1 MPPKHKNT
9 GIDDPS
15 IVEETIIMP
24 STLETIDTAMYEH
37 VNKEMD
43 IHATTNKG
51 WKKVPVIWL
60 SAERAHQIKNNKDLR
75 DMSGSFIFPAMTVSR
90 TSVVKDPAKKGIF
103 FGNVPPIDDRKGGS
117 ITIARRI
124 NQDKT
129 QNFANADS
137 YRRRKQSTFPIKNK
151 KVVYQSISIPIPVYV
166 DITYRITLRTEYQQ
180 QMNEMVTPFITKT
193 GGINYF
199 LLKKDGHRFESFIQD
214 DFAQENNASAL
225 EADEK
230 MYQTSIDIKVLGYLI
245 GEDKNQERP
254 KIVVREN
261 AVAYKMPRERVIT
274 GDIPE
279 HIDKRGFYRE

>member
-1 MPPKHKNT
+1 MIRNQHKNKPL
-9 GIDDPS
+9 IKES
-15 IVEETIIMP
+15 RFETIRRKSEPYKKIYAQNKK
-24 STLETIDTAMYEH
+24 SETFTNWFYENH
-37 VNKEMD
+37 LLGYTYNK
-43 IHATTNKG
+43 N
-51 WKKVPVIWL
+51 
-60 SAERAHQIKNNKDLR
+60 LR
-75 DMSGSFIFPAMTVSR
+75 DKHGSLNLPIATIER
-90 TSVVKDPAKKGIF
+90 TSVEKDPTKKGIF
-103 FGNVPPIDDRKGGS
+103 FANVPPVNDEKGGS

-137 YRRRKQSTFPIKNK
+137 NRRRRQSTFPIKNK

-245 GEDKNQERP
+245 GEDKNQETP
-254 KIVVREN
+254 KMVIREN
-261 AVAYKMPRERVIT
+261 FVEVKLPRERIIF
-274 GDIPE
+274 GDIHD
-279 HIDKRGFYRE
+279 HIDKDEEVLERLKNLSDS